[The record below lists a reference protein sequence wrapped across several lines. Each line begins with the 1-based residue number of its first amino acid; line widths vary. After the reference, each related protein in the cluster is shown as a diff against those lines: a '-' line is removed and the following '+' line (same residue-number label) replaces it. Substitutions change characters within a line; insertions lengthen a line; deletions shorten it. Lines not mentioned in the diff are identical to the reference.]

1 MLRHVALAHGS
12 HGHNGQWHGVVE
24 GSEWCGGDWWAVVE
38 AMYKPQV
45 EVLVVVSLVSIVS
58 CLAGSY
64 KPGQTCDQC
73 PGVKGFKGLFNVTP
87 TRGIDRTY
95 RYTYIDVHQTIIIVK
110 KGNKTYIT

>member
-1 MLRHVALAHGS
+1 MDRCHYLIVHGVLRHVALAHGS

-38 AMYKPQV
+38 AMHKPQV

-64 KPGQTCDQC
+64 KPGQTCAQC
-73 PGVKGFKGLFNVTP
+73 PGV
-87 TRGIDRTY
+87 RI
-95 RYTYIDVHQTIIIVK
+95 
-110 KGNKTYIT
+110 